1 MPLSK
6 STSQKMMGSNIKE
19 MMHSFK
25 KGGGFAKGKSP
36 MKARQMAVAAAFKI
50 KEVQGKKKKG

>member
-19 MMHSFK
+19 MMHLRRVEALQKVSLL
-25 KGGGFAKGKSP
+25 
-36 MKARQMAVAAAFKI
+36 
-50 KEVQGKKKKG
+50 